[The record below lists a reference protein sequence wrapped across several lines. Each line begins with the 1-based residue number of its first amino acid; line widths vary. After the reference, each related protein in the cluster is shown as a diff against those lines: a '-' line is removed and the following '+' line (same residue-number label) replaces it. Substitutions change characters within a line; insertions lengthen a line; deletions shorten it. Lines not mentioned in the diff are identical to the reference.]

1 MQLRRAVAAA
11 ALAVVLPLTAFA
23 GQQPLTMTDLGV
35 PFLDRNVGVT
45 VFDAPLRVVGRVPGA
60 APSVGRFRKDTA
72 QFFAEYD
79 VLSAH
84 PITYEHV
91 GDREFNDFFF
101 QAARTAGTV
110 KVSRRLVDKV
120 AANLVGLAKASAAS
134 GELGKSEEMLAND
147 PDEAA
152 KAALKTLQKQK
163 SKLGDQQRDSLL
175 RMIVALSGTGLAL
188 NDAVKA
194 APALSRSGQ
203 NLTQVAT
210 PDGLRNRFGM
220 NFGALAEIP
229 AIIGGTTQSLDS
241 LAQVSKDGPALAKNI
256 AVLSAGLVSLFE

>member
-1 MQLRRAVAAA
+1 MHLRRALAAA
-11 ALAVVLPLTAFA
+11 AMVVVMPMTAFA
-23 GQQPLTMTDLGV
+23 GQLPLTMTDLGV
-35 PFLDRNVGVT
+35 PFLDQRVGLG
-45 VFDAPLRVVGRVPGA
+45 VFDAPLRTVARLPGA
-60 APSVGRFRKDTA
+60 TASVGRFRADTK

-79 VLSAH
+79 VLSAN

-101 QAARTAGTV
+101 QAARTSGTL

-120 AANLVGLAKASAAS
+120 ASNMVGLAKSTAAS
-134 GELGKSEEMLAND
+134 GELGKAEEMLASD
-147 PDEAA
+147 PDAA
-152 KAALKTLQKQK
+152 AQAALAALKKQK

-175 RMIVALSGTGLAL
+175 RMVVALSGTGLAL

-194 APALSRSGQ
+194 APALTKSGQ
-203 NLTQVAT
+203 NLTKVAN
-210 PDGLRNRFGM
+210 PDHLRQRYGM

-229 AIIGGTTQSLDS
+229 AIVGGTTQSLDS
-241 LAQVSKDGPALAKNI
+241 LTQVTKDGPALAKNI